1 MRHDLINIKA
11 KTKTRQDNDDN
22 DTERTPWK
30 SDTRDLWC
38 SRHWSHVWQLR
49 TTIITFIVTLQ
60 LKVTGGSIRNTC
72 DVFFYLKMGKMT
84 VKLWLLKQINYHPL
98 LILRCNVIELG
109 GQINCLTKNKSNIV
123 TDKKYGCPWGG
134 VRGGG
139 GLWTN
144 ARHFDVL
151 KKRGVQC
158 MGRESLPGIQ
168 NNWKRNCLSR
178 YEQDIFG
185 FATDTKISDLLCQ
198 AFHLFPSQPGCH
210 CQLGKYQSGLR
221 YRPISCNSPRDIF
234 WSSPSA
240 KDFKQNLPML
250 GFKADIC
257 QSWILPGW

>member
-60 LKVTGGSIRNTC
+60 LRVTGGSIRNTC
-72 DVFFYLKMGKMT
+72 DVFFYLKMGKIT

-139 GLWTN
+139 GCE
-144 ARHFDVL
+144 
-151 KKRGVQC
+151 Q
-158 MGRESLPGIQ
+158 MPGI
-168 NNWKRNCLSR
+168 LMYSR
-178 YEQDIFG
+178 KG
-185 FATDTKISDLLCQ
+185 VCNAWAGNLCQ
-198 AFHLFPSQPGCH
+198 GY
-210 CQLGKYQSGLR
+210 K
-221 YRPISCNSPRDIF
+221 ITE
-234 WSSPSA
+234 SA
-240 KDFKQNLPML
+240 TV
-250 GFKADIC
+250 
-257 QSWILPGW
+257 